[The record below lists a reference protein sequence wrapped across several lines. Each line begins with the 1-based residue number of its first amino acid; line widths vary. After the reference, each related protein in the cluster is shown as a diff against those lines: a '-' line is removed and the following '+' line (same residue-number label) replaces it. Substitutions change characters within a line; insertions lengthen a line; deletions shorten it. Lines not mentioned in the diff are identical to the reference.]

1 MNKSKLICVI
11 CRGFNKFFDA
21 PKADG
26 RTPVTFRTAIV
37 IKKRDFYDE
46 WDVYDALFWRII
58 QRITI
63 DLNASIRIIC
73 PESETGEMQSLE
85 ELRTWQKKQA
95 ASDPEFGMD
104 VPTEIRFMK
113 GTSILCLMTLEDWS
127 DIGKVEP
134 YSCSYTF
141 SFYSYEK
148 EIDESINGSIKA
160 QLSNEEEVGEIRT
173 AQECTSPQWYWSIF
187 AMIKSDKFLI
197 CVGLSVLVVIALVMI
212 YQRCVSM

>member
-95 ASDPEFGMD
+95 ASDPEFGID

-113 GTSILCLMTLEDWS
+113 GTSILCLMTLEDTVRLNHIPVRTLS
-127 DIGKVEP
+127 RFIVMKKKLTSQLMVRLRHNYQMRKKLVKSEQHKNVLRP
-134 YSCSYTF
+134 
-141 SFYSYEK
+141 
-148 EIDESINGSIKA
+148 NGT
-160 QLSNEEEVGEIRT
+160 GR
-173 AQECTSPQWYWSIF
+173 
-187 AMIKSDKFLI
+187 FL
-197 CVGLSVLVVIALVMI
+197 L
-212 YQRCVSM
+212 